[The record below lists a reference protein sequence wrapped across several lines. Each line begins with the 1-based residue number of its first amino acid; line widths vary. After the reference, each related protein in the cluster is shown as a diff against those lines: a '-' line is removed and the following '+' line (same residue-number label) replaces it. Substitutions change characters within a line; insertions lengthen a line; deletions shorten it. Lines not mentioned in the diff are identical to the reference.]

1 VPIAF
6 TAYGDESDP
15 GPYPVPPDAPVE
27 GGDTSDG
34 DRHVIVVDS
43 TNCILYE
50 MYRSFSV
57 DAGQSWEADSG
68 AVFDLNINAER
79 PLGWTSADA
88 AGLPIF
94 PGLARYDEIVGSG
107 ELRHAVRFT
116 VSRTQAALI
125 HPARHYASSDT
136 NPNLPPMGLRAR
148 MKASYDCSS
157 YSTEAQVVCAGLK
170 KYGMI
175 IADNGSNWYITGAP
189 DSRWNDSALDDLKL
203 ITGDAFEVV
212 DTGPIESY

>member
-1 VPIAF
+1 
-6 TAYGDESDP
+6 
-15 GPYPVPPDAPVE
+15 
-27 GGDTSDG
+27 
-34 DRHVIVVDS
+34 
-43 TNCILYE
+43 
-50 MYRSFSV
+50 
-57 DAGQSWEADSG
+57 
-68 AVFDLNINAER
+68 
-79 PLGWTSADA
+79 
-88 AGLPIF
+88 
-94 PGLARYDEIVGSG
+94 
-107 ELRHAVRFT
+107 
-116 VSRTQAALI
+116 
-125 HPARHYASSDT
+125 
-136 NPNLPPMGLRAR
+136 MGLRAR